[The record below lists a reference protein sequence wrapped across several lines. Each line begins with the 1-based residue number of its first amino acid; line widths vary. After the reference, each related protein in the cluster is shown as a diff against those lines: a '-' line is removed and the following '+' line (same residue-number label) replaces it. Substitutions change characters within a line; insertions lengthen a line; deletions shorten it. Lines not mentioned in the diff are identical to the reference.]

1 MNILASL
8 LELINPPPTDPRIA
22 RALERIAGFVDPLLP
37 ATSGFEKRLTGP
49 IQHALDYCQG
59 LVNALP
65 GPVEVG
71 HAQFAQNPLVHA
83 LFATAGD
90 IDEMLGR
97 SQEVR
102 DFLRQPCAW
111 ESDHFYA
118 LLSARHEQKKQL
130 GLARQGEMIRNDVA
144 QTVLYFS
151 AHVLVEPDCQLEN
164 TLTRLRCKAFERLL
178 DDFHAHIANLREQR
192 ETLRSALTLARSQQS
207 MLLGSGHET
216 AHTTASTEVAA
227 LDQQLA
233 EINTALMPETQ
244 LQNLAA
250 HLQNAEATLQP
261 RPVSLYVDSLGVL
274 QPDAAHDGQAISF
287 TELKGRDGYLH
298 LLILARI
305 DRDEAQEAV
314 AKVRDEQ
321 QRLTIL

>member
-37 ATSGFEKRLTGP
+37 ATPGFEKQLTGP
-49 IQHALDYCQG
+49 ILHALDYCQG
-59 LVNALP
+59 LVSTLP

-71 HAQFAQNPLVHA
+71 HQSFAADPLVHA
-83 LFATAGD
+83 LFATAHD

-102 DFLRQPCAW
+102 DFLREVCAW
-111 ESDHFYA
+111 ESEHFYA
-118 LLSARHEQKKQL
+118 LLSARREQKHQL
-130 GLARQGEMIRNDVA
+130 GLARQGDIIRSEVA

-151 AHVLVEPDCQLEN
+151 AHTLVEPDCQLEN

-178 DDFHAHIANLREQR
+178 DDFHARIAGLREAR
-192 ETLRSALTLARSQQS
+192 EPLRAALSLARSEQS
-207 MLLGSGHET
+207 MQQGAGHE
-216 AHTTASTEVAA
+216 AAFATASQRVAE
-227 LDQQLA
+227 LDRQLA
-233 EINTALMPETQ
+233 EITQALMPENQ
-244 LQNLAA
+244 LKALAA
-250 HLQNAEATLQP
+250 HLQNAEQVLQP
-261 RPVSLYVDSLGVL
+261 RPVTLCIDSLGVI
-274 QPDAAHDGQAISF
+274 QENDAIDSQQIRF
-287 TELKGRDGYLH
+287 LELKGRDEHLH

-305 DRDEAQEAV
+305 ARDEAREAV

>member
-37 ATSGFEKRLTGP
+37 ATSGFEKQLTGP

-130 GLARQGEMIRNDVA
+130 GLARQGELIHNDVA

-178 DDFHAHIANLREQR
+178 DDFHAHIASLREQR

-227 LDQQLA
+227 LDRQLA